1 MVKYKWLEKKY
12 NNTGDI
18 MRIDW
23 KKLIIITVI
32 TFIVGTFFSF
42 FTMNSMD
49 TFKDLSKPI
58 NVPGVLFPIVWS
70 ILYLLMSISCYLIV
84 QSNDKDKKEGIIL
97 YAIQLVIN
105 SLWTLIFFGFGAYLL
120 SFIWIIIL
128 LIVVIIML
136 AKFYNINKIAMYINI
151 PYVLWLLFAAYLN
164 LGIYLLNK

>member
-1 MVKYKWLEKKY
+1 
-12 NNTGDI
+12 

-23 KKLIIITVI
+23 KKLIILTVI

-42 FTMNSMD
+42 LTMNSMD

>member
-1 MVKYKWLEKKY
+1 
-12 NNTGDI
+12 

-58 NVPGVLFPIVWS
+58 NVPVVLFPIVWS

-105 SLWTLIFFGFGAYLL
+105 SLWTLIFFGLGAYLL

>member
-1 MVKYKWLEKKY
+1 MK
-12 NNTGDI
+12 
-18 MRIDW
+18 IDW

>member
-1 MVKYKWLEKKY
+1 
-12 NNTGDI
+12 

-49 TFKDLSKPI
+49 TFKELSKPI

-105 SLWTLIFFGFGAYLL
+105 SLWTLIFFGLGAYLL

-128 LIVVIIML
+128 LIVVIIMM

>member
-1 MVKYKWLEKKY
+1 
-12 NNTGDI
+12 

-58 NVPGVLFPIVWS
+58 NVPSVLFPIVWS

-105 SLWTLIFFGFGAYLL
+105 SLWTLIFFGVGAYLL

>member
-1 MVKYKWLEKKY
+1 
-12 NNTGDI
+12 

-49 TFKDLSKPI
+49 TFKYLSKPI

-84 QSNDKDKKEGIIL
+84 KSNDKDKKEGIIL

-105 SLWTLIFFGFGAYLL
+105 SLWTLIFFGLGAYLL

-128 LIVVIIML
+128 LIVAIIML

>member
-1 MVKYKWLEKKY
+1 
-12 NNTGDI
+12 

-32 TFIVGTFFSF
+32 TFVVGTFFSF

-136 AKFYNINKIAMYINI
+136 AKFYNINRAAMYINI

-164 LGIYLLNK
+164 LGTYLLNK

>member
-1 MVKYKWLEKKY
+1 
-12 NNTGDI
+12 

-32 TFIVGTFFSF
+32 TFVVGTFFSF